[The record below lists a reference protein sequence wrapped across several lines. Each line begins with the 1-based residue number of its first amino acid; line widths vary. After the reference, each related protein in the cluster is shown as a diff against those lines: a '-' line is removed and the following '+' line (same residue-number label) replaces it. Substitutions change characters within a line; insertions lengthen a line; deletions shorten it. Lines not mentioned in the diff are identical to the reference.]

1 MPKRRAKSPCPEGL
15 VKPTRIR
22 HCAQAW
28 LNHFFPASYPDVSL
42 ALKICAQKA
51 GREKRASPL
60 IFLLPMVPCASL
72 PITRVSLAFRT
83 RLYEKNEAPEKIHM
97 LVKIDELIA
106 LRYFSG
112 HHHLK
117 KLWKERV
124 LATLRKGKFQEKA
137 AKRDST
143 RQHVKDN
150 LSDEKTR
157 NVAYFRLA
165 KINALLKS
173 KLKKPITKHHR
184 SNSSIEK
191 KYPIQFQQFVAKRPS
206 YGPLIQVPQKLR
218 LPLAGKPSTDFDE
231 EATEEVGSTRD
242 TIQDEAS
249 FQESRKSEND
259 PDSDG
264 VKESNNSAALAPHI
278 GVTKTH
284 YHDAD
289 EGDMMLVHDEGQV
302 ADEKG
307 SPLEDQIENKQ
318 SQEETTTSKDKE
330 DDEDDDDEEED
341 QEDDEDKKTGDQE
354 TDDTVEQRPQSLKKM
369 KQGPTEMSDQKMQ
382 NSEIK
387 QDQLNAVRAERERQ
401 LQRLQK
407 FYIAQ
412 EKQRILRRLWLNY
425 VNTIDQNTGAQPFR
439 QHVSPLAWSYPTG
452 LSNAFLLLVPTDPG
466 YQPANELRP
475 IEDTDNKQGYSVSV
489 DGLNGVF
496 SKEPGLVVKFNSPS
510 SEVTVAKRS
519 SEVTVV
525 NK

>member
-1 MPKRRAKSPCPEGL
+1 M
-15 VKPTRIR
+15 
-22 HCAQAW
+22 
-28 LNHFFPASYPDVSL
+28 
-42 ALKICAQKA
+42 
-51 GREKRASPL
+51 
-60 IFLLPMVPCASL
+60 
-72 PITRVSLAFRT
+72 
-83 RLYEKNEAPEKIHM
+83 
-97 LVKIDELIA
+97 
-106 LRYFSG
+106 
-112 HHHLK
+112 
-117 KLWKERV
+117 

-143 RQHVKDN
+143 GQHLKDN
-150 LSDEKTR
+150 LNDEKTR

-173 KLKKPITKHHR
+173 KLKKPVTKHHR

-218 LPLAGKPSTDFDE
+218 LTSLASTPSTDFDE

-259 PDSDG
+259 PDPDEG
-264 VKESNNSAALAPHI
+264 KESDNSAALAPRI
-278 GVTKTH
+278 SVTKTH
-284 YHDAD
+284 YHGGDKD
-289 EGDMMLVHDEGQV
+289 DMMLVHDEGQV
-302 ADEKG
+302 ADEKE

-318 SQEETTTSKDKE
+318 SQEETATSKDKE
-330 DDEDDDDEEED
+330 DDEDDDDEDED
-341 QEDDEDKKTGDQE
+341 QEDDEDKKTEDQE

-369 KQGPTEMSDQKMQ
+369 KQGPREMSDQKVQ
-382 NSEIK
+382 NSVMK
-387 QDQLNAVRAERERQ
+387 QDQLNAVRAERERL

-425 VNTIDQNTGAQPFR
+425 VNTIAQNTGVQPFR
-439 QHVSPLAWSYPTG
+439 QLVSPLAWSYPTG

>member
-1 MPKRRAKSPCPEGL
+1 MLFSKHNLQSERTFE
-15 VKPTRIR
+15 T
-22 HCAQAW
+22 HCIGQTFK
-28 LNHFFPASYPDVSL
+28 LN
-42 ALKICAQKA
+42 
-51 GREKRASPL
+51 
-60 IFLLPMVPCASL
+60 
-72 PITRVSLAFRT
+72 
-83 RLYEKNEAPEKIHM
+83 
-97 LVKIDELIA
+97 A

-124 LATLRKGKFQEKA
+124 LATLRKGRFQEKA
-137 AKRDST
+137 AKRDFT
-143 RQHVKDN
+143 RQHPKDN
-150 LSDEKTR
+150 LNDEKTR

-191 KYPIQFQQFVAKRPS
+191 KYPIQFQKFVAKRPS

-218 LPLAGKPSTDFDE
+218 LPFASKPSTDFDE

-259 PDSDG
+259 SDSDEG
-264 VKESNNSAALAPHI
+264 KESDNSAALAPRI

-284 YHDAD
+284 YHGAEKD
-289 EGDMMLVHDEGQV
+289 DMMLVHDEGQV
-302 ADEKG
+302 ADEKE

-330 DDEDDDDEEED
+330 DDEDDEDEDED
-341 QEDDEDKKTGDQE
+341 QEDDEDKKTEDEE
-354 TDDTVEQRPQSLKKM
+354 TDDTVEQRPYSLKKM
-369 KQGPTEMSDQKMQ
+369 KQGPSEMSDKKMQ

-387 QDQLNAVRAERERQ
+387 PDQLNAVRAERERQ

-407 FYIAQ
+407 FYTAQ
-412 EKQRILRRLWLNY
+412 EKQQILRRLWLNH
-425 VNTIDQNTGAQPFR
+425 VKTIDQNTGAQPFR
-439 QHVSPLAWSYPTG
+439 QHISPLAWSYPTG
-452 LSNAFLLLVPTDPG
+452 LSNAFLLLVPADPG

-475 IEDTDNKQGYSVSV
+475 IEDTDNTQGYSVSV

-510 SEVTVAKRS
+510 SEVTVSKRS